1 MSEANR
7 LRNNLIDKLLAV
19 ENPRFLKALEE
30 IIDSVLEGNDEVTL
44 SKEQQE
50 MLKMSEKDISKG
62 NIISQESLDKQDLE
76 WLKK

>member
-1 MSEANR
+1 
-7 LRNNLIDKLLAV
+7 
-19 ENPRFLKALEE
+19 
-30 IIDSVLEGNDEVTL
+30 
-44 SKEQQE
+44 